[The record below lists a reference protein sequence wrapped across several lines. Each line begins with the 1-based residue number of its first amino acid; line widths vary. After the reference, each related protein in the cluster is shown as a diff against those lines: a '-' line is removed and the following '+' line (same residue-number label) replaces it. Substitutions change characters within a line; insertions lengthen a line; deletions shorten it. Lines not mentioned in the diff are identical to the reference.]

1 MFIDK
6 IKEIWENDTANSAA
20 AIDLWNEKA
29 DYFGSYDL
37 EEVQNDRFVQI
48 IREIGRASCRERV

>member
-6 IKEIWENDTANSAA
+6 IKEIWENDTANSEA

-29 DYFGSYDL
+29 DYFGSYYL
-37 EEVQNDRFVQI
+37 
-48 IREIGRASCRERV
+48 